1 MDSTFTWAT
10 KFKSIIIVD
19 NELFQ
24 NEYDVQL
31 EIKPTTSN
39 LKTQSAY
46 FERLKLLFE
55 NVFHNTITSYR
66 SDPLYQILRKS
77 TMNRFI
83 ELPKPPYDQVM
94 ASVCF
99 CKANAILGGKIH
111 VKSLTLGSFQ
121 GDGIKYKVD
130 KNAKEL
136 TLLDVNEWFSEKYKK
151 FDPWWLRP
159 DTATYDNEMSKGIYT
174 GHFSWQEEKKVVD
187 KKHEDHAKIFEFNP
201 RVLDGGKNKNLSLI
215 HI

>member
-1 MDSTFTWAT
+1 
-10 KFKSIIIVD
+10 
-19 NELFQ
+19 
-24 NEYDVQL
+24 VQL

-99 CKANAILGGKIH
+99 CKANAILDGKIH

-201 RVLDGGKNKNLSLI
+201 RVLDGGKNKNK
-215 HI
+215 

>member
-99 CKANAILGGKIH
+99 CKANAILDGKIH

-201 RVLDGGKNKNLSLI
+201 KVLDGGKNKNK
-215 HI
+215 

>member
-151 FDPWWLRP
+151 FDPWWLGNL
-159 DTATYDNEMSKGIYT
+159 TYDNEMPKNIQ
-174 GHFSWQEEKKVVD
+174 GHFSWQEEKKAT
-187 KKHEDHAKIFEFNP
+187 KARRSAKISEQP
-201 RVLDGGKNKNLSLI
+201 KSTRWRQK
-215 HI
+215 